1 MRFIVYIAI
10 SRRRCIPFM
19 LFRAVIG
26 VHGEAGAPVTISF
39 GRYSIAD
46 PGEPGGAGAE
56 QVLAVQVLLGLD
68 DPRRG
73 CGAACRGDA
82 EIAVKAGPG
91 GDHPRSSARF
101 AAVSLAA
108 RTFSGEA
115 AGYKAPK

>member
-39 GRYSIAD
+39 GRYSTSGSGRAR
-46 PGEPGGAGAE
+46 GGGAE

-91 GDHPRSSARF
+91 GDHPAQLSAFR
-101 AAVSLAA
+101 
-108 RTFSGEA
+108 RGEL
-115 AGYKAPK
+115 GGTDLLGRGRRI